1 MGDTTRDQ
9 HNIHRT
15 YRKCQTTHN
24 SKAKMFSKSFSKSCK
39 KAVVALMLL
48 SSVGMASQVKADDI
62 YGSHGL
68 AAWDDAKTDPHFSD
82 VHDAHL
88 TPLEDIKEG
97 AIPIGEALLDDIGG
111 GIQVEKEFDYD
122 DVDHSLLDDIEE
134 HPDNYGRKLQMPSTS
149 GPFESDEIVGRKLQA
164 SAGPFNVAK
173 ILLKATTGAKDL
185 AHDANDLI
193 GIGGRKLQASAGPF
207 NVAKILLKATTGAK
221 DLAHDANDL
230 IAIGGR

>member
-1 MGDTTRDQ
+1 MGTINHHLGDTTRDQ

-15 YRKCQTTHN
+15 YRKCQTTNKQHTTHNTTHN

-82 VHDAHL
+82 VHDAQL
-88 TPLEDIKEG
+88 TPIEDIKEG

-111 GIQVEKEFDYD
+111 GIQVEKEFGYD
-122 DVDHSLLDDIEE
+122 DVD
-134 HPDNYGRKLQMPSTS
+134 
-149 GPFESDEIVGRKLQA
+149 
-164 SAGPFNVAK
+164 
-173 ILLKATTGAKDL
+173 
-185 AHDANDLI
+185 
-193 GIGGRKLQASAGPF
+193 
-207 NVAKILLKATTGAK
+207 
-221 DLAHDANDL
+221 
-230 IAIGGR
+230 

>member
-1 MGDTTRDQ
+1 
-9 HNIHRT
+9 
-15 YRKCQTTHN
+15 
-24 SKAKMFSKSFSKSCK
+24 
-39 KAVVALMLL
+39 MLL

-193 GIGGRKLQASAGPF
+193 
-207 NVAKILLKATTGAK
+207 
-221 DLAHDANDL
+221 
-230 IAIGGR
+230 AIGGR

>member
-1 MGDTTRDQ
+1 
-9 HNIHRT
+9 
-15 YRKCQTTHN
+15 
-24 SKAKMFSKSFSKSCK
+24 MFSKSFSKSCK

-111 GIQVEKEFDYD
+111 GIQLEKEFDYD

-134 HPDNYGRKLQMPSTS
+134 HPDNY
-149 GPFESDEIVGRKLQA
+149 GRKLQA

-193 GIGGRKLQASAGPF
+193 GIGGR
-207 NVAKILLKATTGAK
+207 
-221 DLAHDANDL
+221 
-230 IAIGGR
+230 

>member
-1 MGDTTRDQ
+1 
-9 HNIHRT
+9 
-15 YRKCQTTHN
+15 
-24 SKAKMFSKSFSKSCK
+24 
-39 KAVVALMLL
+39 MLL

-97 AIPIGEALLDDIGG
+97 AIPIGEALLDDI
-111 GIQVEKEFDYD
+111 
-122 DVDHSLLDDIEE
+122 EE
-134 HPDNYGRKLQMPSTS
+134 HPDNY
-149 GPFESDEIVGRKLQA
+149 GRKLQA

-193 GIGGRKLQASAGPF
+193 SIGGRR
-207 NVAKILLKATTGAK
+207 
-221 DLAHDANDL
+221 LAAVKPLPIDEYAL
-230 IAIGGR
+230 GK